1 MWCGSVAHKGR
12 ERCFDEDQQVA
23 AQSILRYSPC
33 PLTDAS
39 AVDDAVRH
47 CVDDQAGGTTNI
59 VLFSNLFKGDPN
71 LAACQVKDVAHLT
84 IGTRG
89 EHVAK
94 VQFALF
100 ALESSAIDTSELR
113 LQTYGPSTAKAVL
126 AYKTKRRIINTAYQ
140 NTPDNIV
147 GKMTIT
153 RLDQDMRFFEQTHR
167 GFGECGPAPNGI
179 PGTAPVLAGLQP
191 RAVGAVG
198 APSVKLPQ
206 LSKTLHVY
214 CSITTKATS
223 DGGFPL
229 AKQIDKAKSALQA
242 HGLTLSV
249 EFGSGFAD
257 TINFPYSLVLDDD
270 VAQLRKASEAT
281 RAGVEKILRIIAC
294 PRSVNQAM
302 GETFRNI
309 TAGGK
314 PFPPFAVL
322 NSNAV
327 AADGA
332 TLIHEMI
339 HCALSGPVLH
349 DGEANSVF
357 FGEPKAG
364 TAAVERTM
372 LKPDR
377 ALTLSKAF
385 FAT

>member
-1 MWCGSVAHKGR
+1 
-12 ERCFDEDQQVA
+12 
-23 AQSILRYSPC
+23 
-33 PLTDAS
+33 
-39 AVDDAVRH
+39 
-47 CVDDQAGGTTNI
+47 
-59 VLFSNLFKGDPN
+59 VLFSNLFKGDAS
-71 LAACQVKDVAHLT
+71 LGACQINDPAHLT
-84 IGTRG
+84 IGARG

-100 ALESSAIDTSELR
+100 ALDSSAIDTAEVR
-113 LQTYGPSTAKAVL
+113 LKTYGPSTAKAVL
-126 AYKTKRRIINTAYQ
+126 AYKTKRRIINAAYQ

-153 RLDQDMRFFEQTHR
+153 RLDQDMRLFEQTHR
-167 GFGECGPAPNGI
+167 GFGECGPAPSGV
-179 PGTAPVLAGLQP
+179 PGAAAVLAGLQP
-191 RAVGAVG
+191 RRSGLVGG
-198 APSVKLPQ
+198 PGVKLTQ
-206 LSKTLHVY
+206 LSKTLHIY
-214 CSITTKATS
+214 CSITAKASS

-229 AKQIDKAKSALQA
+229 AKQIQKAKDVLSS
-242 HGLTLSV
+242 HGLTLTL

-257 TINFPYSLVLDDD
+257 TINFPYTLVLDDD

-281 RAGVEKILRIIAC
+281 RAGAEKIMRIIAC
-294 PRSVNQAM
+294 PRSVNAPM

-309 TAGGK
+309 TVDGK

-327 AADGA
+327 ASDGA

-339 HCALSGPVLH
+339 HAAHSGPVPH

-364 TAAVERTM
+364 QGAVERTV

>member
-1 MWCGSVAHKGR
+1 
-12 ERCFDEDQQVA
+12 
-23 AQSILRYSPC
+23 
-33 PLTDAS
+33 
-39 AVDDAVRH
+39 
-47 CVDDQAGGTTNI
+47 
-59 VLFSNLFKGDPN
+59 VLFSNLFKGDAN
-71 LAACQVKDVAHLT
+71 LAACQIKDSAHLT
-84 IGTRG
+84 IGARG

-100 ALESSAIDTSELR
+100 ALDSSAIDTTEVR
-113 LQTYGPSTAKAVL
+113 LQTYGRSTAKAVL

-167 GFGECGPAPNGI
+167 GFGECGPAPSGV
-179 PGTAPVLAGLQP
+179 PGAAPVLAGLQP
-191 RAVGAVG
+191 RRSGLVSGPG
-198 APSVKLPQ
+198 VKLTQ
-206 LSKTLHVY
+206 LSKTLHIY
-214 CSITTKATS
+214 CSITTKASS

-229 AKQIDKAKSALQA
+229 AKQIQKAKDVLSS
-242 HGLTLSV
+242 HGLALTL
-249 EFGSGFAD
+249 EFGSSGFAD

-281 RAGVEKILRIIAC
+281 RAGAEKILRIIAC
-294 PRSVNQAM
+294 PRSVNAPM
-302 GETFRNI
+302 GETFRTI
-309 TAGGK
+309 TVGGK

-327 AADGA
+327 ASDGA
-332 TLIHEMI
+332 TLVHEMI
-339 HCALSGPVLH
+339 HAAHSGPVPH

-364 TAAVERTM
+364 QGAVERTV

>member
-1 MWCGSVAHKGR
+1 
-12 ERCFDEDQQVA
+12 
-23 AQSILRYSPC
+23 
-33 PLTDAS
+33 
-39 AVDDAVRH
+39 
-47 CVDDQAGGTTNI
+47 
-59 VLFSNLFKGDPN
+59 VLFSNLFKGDAS
-71 LAACQVKDVAHLT
+71 LAACEINDAAHLT
-84 IGTRG
+84 IGAKG

-100 ALESSAIDTSELR
+100 TLDSSAINSTEVR

-140 NTPDNIV
+140 NAPDNIV

-167 GFGECGPAPNGI
+167 GFGECGPAPSGA
-179 PGTAPVLAGLQP
+179 PGPAAVVAGLQP
-191 RAVGAVG
+191 RRSGLVG
-198 APSVKLPQ
+198 APPVKPTQ
-206 LSKTLHVY
+206 LSKTLHIY

-229 AKQIDKAKSALQA
+229 AKQIQKAKDALSA
-242 HGLTLSV
+242 HGLTLAL
-249 EFGSGFAD
+249 EFGAGFAD

-281 RAGVEKILRIIAC
+281 RAGADKVMRIIAC
-294 PRSVNQAM
+294 PRSVNAPM
-302 GETFRNI
+302 GETFRAI
-309 TAGGK
+309 TVGGK

-327 AADGA
+327 ASDGA

-339 HCALSGPVLH
+339 HAAHSGPVPH

-364 TAAVERTM
+364 QAAVERTV
-372 LKPDR
+372 LRPDR

>member
-1 MWCGSVAHKGR
+1 M
-12 ERCFDEDQQVA
+12 
-23 AQSILRYSPC
+23 
-33 PLTDAS
+33 
-39 AVDDAVRH
+39 
-47 CVDDQAGGTTNI
+47 
-59 VLFSNLFKGDPN
+59 LFSNLFKGDAS
-71 LAACQVKDVAHLT
+71 LGACQINDTAHLT
-84 IGTRG
+84 IGARG

-100 ALESSAIDTSELR
+100 ALDSSAIDTTEVR
-113 LQTYGPSTAKAVL
+113 LKTYGPSTAKAVL
-126 AYKTKRRIINTAYQ
+126 AYKTKRRIINAAYQ

-167 GFGECGPAPNGI
+167 GFGECGPAPSGV
-179 PGTAPVLAGLQP
+179 PGAAAVLAGLQP
-191 RAVGAVG
+191 RRSGLVGG
-198 APSVKLPQ
+198 PGVKLTQ
-206 LSKTLHVY
+206 LSKTLHIY
-214 CSITTKATS
+214 CSITTKASS

-229 AKQIDKAKSALQA
+229 AKQIQKAKDVLSS
-242 HGLTLSV
+242 HGLTLTL

-257 TINFPYSLVLDDD
+257 TINFPYTLVLDDD

-281 RAGVEKILRIIAC
+281 RAGAEKIMRIIAC
-294 PRSVNQAM
+294 PRSVNAPM

-309 TAGGK
+309 TVDGK

-327 AADGA
+327 ASDGA

-339 HCALSGPVLH
+339 HAAHSGPVPH

-364 TAAVERTM
+364 QGAVERTV

>member
-1 MWCGSVAHKGR
+1 M
-12 ERCFDEDQQVA
+12 
-23 AQSILRYSPC
+23 
-33 PLTDAS
+33 
-39 AVDDAVRH
+39 
-47 CVDDQAGGTTNI
+47 
-59 VLFSNLFKGDPN
+59 LFSNLFKGDAK
-71 LAACQVKDVAHLT
+71 LAACQVNDAAHLT

-100 ALESSAIDTSELR
+100 ALDSSAIDTTEVR
-113 LQTYGPSTAKAVL
+113 LQTYGRSTAKAVL

-153 RLDQDMRFFEQTHR
+153 RLDRDMRFFEQTHR
-167 GFGECGPAPNGI
+167 GFGECGPAPSGV
-179 PGTAPVLAGLQP
+179 PGAAAVLAGLQP
-191 RAVGAVG
+191 RRSGLVGG
-198 APSVKLPQ
+198 PSVKLTQ
-206 LSKTLHVY
+206 LSKTLHIY
-214 CSITTKATS
+214 CSITTKASS

-229 AKQIDKAKSALQA
+229 AKQIQKAKDALSP
-242 HGLTLSV
+242 HGLTLIL
-249 EFGSGFAD
+249 EFGSSGFAD

-281 RAGVEKILRIIAC
+281 RAGAEKVMRIIAC
-294 PRSVNQAM
+294 PRSVNAPM
-302 GETFRNI
+302 GETFRTI
-309 TAGGK
+309 TVGGK
-314 PFPPFAVL
+314 LFPPFAVL

-327 AADGA
+327 ASDGA

-339 HCALSGPVLH
+339 HAAHSGPVPH

-364 TAAVERTM
+364 QGAVERTV

>member
-1 MWCGSVAHKGR
+1 MA
-12 ERCFDEDQQVA
+12 
-23 AQSILRYSPC
+23 
-33 PLTDAS
+33 
-39 AVDDAVRH
+39 
-47 CVDDQAGGTTNI
+47 
-59 VLFSNLFKGDPN
+59 LFSNLFKGDPN
-71 LAACQVKDVAHLT
+71 LAACQINDAAHLT
-84 IGTRG
+84 IGASG

-100 ALESSAIDTSELR
+100 ALDSSSIDRNEVR
-113 LQTYGPSTAKAVL
+113 LKSYGPSTAKAVL
-126 AYKTKRRIINTAYQ
+126 AYKTRRQIINTAYQ

-167 GFGECGPAPNGI
+167 GFGECGPAPSGV
-179 PGTAPVLAGLQP
+179 PGVPAVLARLQP
-191 RAVGAVG
+191 RSSGLVGG
-198 APSVKLPQ
+198 PGGNLTQ
-206 LSKTLHVY
+206 LSKTLHIY
-214 CSITTKATS
+214 CSITTKASS

-229 AKQIDKAKSALQA
+229 ATQIQKANNVLSP
-242 HGLTLSV
+242 HGLTLTL
-249 EFGSGFAD
+249 EFGGGSGFAD
-257 TINFPYSLVLDDD
+257 TIDFPYSLVLDDD

-281 RAGVEKILRIIAC
+281 RAGADKIMRIIAC
-294 PRSVNQAM
+294 PRSVNAPM
-302 GETFRNI
+302 GETFRTI
-309 TAGGK
+309 TVGGK
-314 PFPPFAVL
+314 LFPPFAVL

-339 HCALSGPVLH
+339 HAAHSGPVPH

-364 TAAVERTM
+364 QGAVPRTL

>member
-1 MWCGSVAHKGR
+1 
-12 ERCFDEDQQVA
+12 
-23 AQSILRYSPC
+23 
-33 PLTDAS
+33 
-39 AVDDAVRH
+39 
-47 CVDDQAGGTTNI
+47 
-59 VLFSNLFKGDPN
+59 VLFSNLFKGDAS
-71 LAACQVKDVAHLT
+71 LAACQINDTAHLT
-84 IGTRG
+84 IGARG

-100 ALESSAIDTSELR
+100 ALDSPAIDTTEVR
-113 LQTYGPSTAKAVL
+113 LQSYGPSTAKAVL
-126 AYKTKRRIINTAYQ
+126 AYKTKRGIINTAYQ

-147 GKMTIT
+147 GKMTIA
-153 RLDQDMRFFEQTHR
+153 RLDQDMRFIEQTHR
-167 GFGECGPAPNGI
+167 GFGECGPAPGGV
-179 PGTAPVLAGLQP
+179 PGPAAVLAGLQP
-191 RAVGAVG
+191 RRAGLVGG
-198 APSVKLPQ
+198 PGVKLTQ
-206 LSKTLHVY
+206 LSKTLHIY
-214 CSITTKATS
+214 CSITTKASS

-229 AKQIDKAKSALQA
+229 AKQIQKAKDVLSS
-242 HGLTLSV
+242 HGLTLTL

-281 RAGVEKILRIIAC
+281 RPGADQIMRIIAC
-294 PRSVNQAM
+294 PRSVNAPM
-302 GETFRNI
+302 GETFRAI

-314 PFPPFAVL
+314 PFRPFAVL

-339 HCALSGPVLH
+339 HAAHSGPVPH

-364 TAAVERTM
+364 QGAVERTV

>member
-1 MWCGSVAHKGR
+1 M
-12 ERCFDEDQQVA
+12 
-23 AQSILRYSPC
+23 L
-33 PLTDAS
+33 L
-39 AVDDAVRH
+39 
-47 CVDDQAGGTTNI
+47 
-59 VLFSNLFKGDPN
+59 SNLLKGDAK
-71 LAACQVKDVAHLT
+71 LAACQTNDAAHLT
-84 IGTRG
+84 IGAKG

-100 ALESSAIDTSELR
+100 ALDSSAIDSAEVR
-113 LQTYGPSTAKAVL
+113 AQTYGASTAKAVL
-126 AYKTKRRIINTAYQ
+126 AYKTKRKIINIAYQ
-140 NTPDNIV
+140 KTPDNIV

-153 RLDQDMRFFEQTHR
+153 RLDQDMRTFEQTHR
-167 GFGECGPAPNGI
+167 GFGECGPASSGV
-179 PGTAPVLAGLQP
+179 PGAPAVLAGLQP
-191 RAVGAVG
+191 RGSGLVGGPA
-198 APSVKLPQ
+198 AKLTQ
-206 LSKTLHVY
+206 LSKTLHIY
-214 CSITTKATS
+214 CAITTKASS

-229 AKQIDKAKSALQA
+229 AKQLQKAKDVLAS
-242 HGLTLSV
+242 HGLTLTL

-281 RAGVEKILRIIAC
+281 RAGSDKIMRIIAC
-294 PRSVNQAM
+294 PRSVNAPM
-302 GETFRNI
+302 GETFRTI
-309 TAGGK
+309 TVGAQL
-314 PFPPFAVL
+314 FAPFAVL

-339 HCALSGPVLH
+339 HAAHSGPVPH
-349 DGEANSVF
+349 DGEATSVF

-364 TAAVERTM
+364 QGAVERTV

>member
-1 MWCGSVAHKGR
+1 
-12 ERCFDEDQQVA
+12 
-23 AQSILRYSPC
+23 
-33 PLTDAS
+33 
-39 AVDDAVRH
+39 
-47 CVDDQAGGTTNI
+47 
-59 VLFSNLFKGDPN
+59 VLLSNLFKGDAN
-71 LAACQVKDVAHLT
+71 LAACEINDAAHLT
-84 IGTRG
+84 IGAKG

-100 ALESSAIDTSELR
+100 ALDSSAIASPEVR

-140 NTPDNIV
+140 NTPDSIV

-167 GFGECGPAPNGI
+167 GFGECGPAPSGV
-179 PGTAPVLAGLQP
+179 PGGAAAPAGPQSRRSGL
-191 RAVGAVG
+191 VGG
-198 APSVKLPQ
+198 PGVKLTQ

-214 CSITTKATS
+214 CSITSKASS
-223 DGGFPL
+223 DGGFPV
-229 AKQIDKAKSALQA
+229 AKQIQKARDVLSA
-242 HGLTLSV
+242 HGLTLAL
-249 EFGSGFAD
+249 EFGGSGFAD

-281 RAGVEKILRIIAC
+281 RPGAEKIMRIIAC
-294 PRSVNQAM
+294 PRSVNAPM
-302 GETFRNI
+302 GETFRAI
-309 TAGGK
+309 TVGAK

-339 HCALSGPVLH
+339 HAAHSGPVPH

-364 TAAVERTM
+364 QGAVERTM
-372 LKPDR
+372 LRADR
-377 ALTLSKAF
+377 ALTLSNAF
-385 FAT
+385 FDT